1 MSSGQLRSM
10 PSRSRVRSHTKRAQ
24 GYIDSALDI
33 VVPRKCRFTFFRVGV
48 DLCAKC
54 GKTRRE
60 HHE

>member
-1 MSSGQLRSM
+1 MSTDKSIAT
-10 PSRSRVRSHTKRAQ
+10 PSRSRIWSRDKRAR
-24 GYIDSALDI
+24 GYIDTGLDL

-54 GKTRRE
+54 QRTRKE